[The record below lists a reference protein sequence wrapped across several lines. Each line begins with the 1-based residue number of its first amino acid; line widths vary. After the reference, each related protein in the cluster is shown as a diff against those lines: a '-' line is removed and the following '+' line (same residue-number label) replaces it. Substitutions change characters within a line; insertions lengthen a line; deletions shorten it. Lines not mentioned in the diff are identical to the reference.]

1 VSDAARAVRAEPG
14 SSMRGI
20 PTPPHLAEK
29 HLPGRVLSNQVGTLA
44 AVQSQVCGM
53 TLVAVFDC
61 IGFTD
66 RGM

>member
-1 VSDAARAVRAEPG
+1 
-14 SSMRGI
+14 MRGI
-20 PTPPHLAEK
+20 PTTPHLAEK
-29 HLPGRVLSNQVGTLA
+29 HLPGRVLNNQVGTLA